1 MPPRRSRLLGLGPN
15 PHPPVVR
22 MTSNPNQSRVE
33 KPAEW
38 KAGKMASLVRL
49 WWELKCLK
57 RQGAVASWVGLERGV
72 LQVGQQALPSGPSFW
87 GGGPGPDV
95 EGEGPG
101 TLDP

>member
-1 MPPRRSRLLGLGPN
+1 M
-15 PHPPVVR
+15 VR

-49 WWELKCLK
+49 RCELKCSR

-72 LQVGQQALPSGPSFW
+72 LQVGQWPLPSGSSLW
-87 GGGPGPDV
+87 GGSPGPAV

>member
-1 MPPRRSRLLGLGPN
+1 M
-15 PHPPVVR
+15 VR
-22 MTSNPNQSRVE
+22 MTSNLNQSRVE

-72 LQVGQQALPSGPSFW
+72 LQVGQRPLPSGSSFW
-87 GGGPGPDV
+87 GGSPGPAV

>member
-1 MPPRRSRLLGLGPN
+1 M
-15 PHPPVVR
+15 VR
-22 MTSNPNQSRVE
+22 MTSNLNQSRVE

-49 WWELKCLK
+49 RCELKCSRRL
-57 RQGAVASWVGLERGV
+57 GAVASWVGLERGV
-72 LQVGQQALPSGPSFW
+72 LQVGQWPLPSGSSFW
-87 GGGPGPDV
+87 GGSPGPAV